1 MLGRQA
7 TTFRE
12 DLTGQI
18 ILICDVKHDARGT
31 WHFKGRCH
39 PTKTRAHS
47 LMMERNWYVKAG
59 YPGIYCIRHFP
70 VNFMRPFLDFDILCI
85 LYRLR
90 SEILFG
96 KSSNFLILHESLE
109 NKWYW
114 IVLWIFYY
122 ALKSY
127 YSFSPILLKYYF
139 EHKRMIV

>member
-70 VNFMRPFLDFDILCI
+70 VNFMRAFLDFDILCI
-85 LYRLR
+85 IYRLR
-90 SEILFG
+90 SDYIRAIF
-96 KSSNFLILHESLE
+96 SFLNLHELLE
-109 NKWYW
+109 NKWFW
-114 IVLWIFYY
+114 IVLWIHHYQS
-122 ALKSY
+122 KSY
-127 YSFSPILLKYYF
+127 FSFSLVLFLI
-139 EHKRMIV
+139 